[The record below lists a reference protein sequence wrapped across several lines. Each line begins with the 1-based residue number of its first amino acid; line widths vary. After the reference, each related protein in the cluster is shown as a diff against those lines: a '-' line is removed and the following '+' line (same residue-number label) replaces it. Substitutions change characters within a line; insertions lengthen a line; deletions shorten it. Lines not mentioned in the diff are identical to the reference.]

1 MITICHPADDL
12 ELLLLRSA
20 LVASGIPHFVV
31 GEHFGSLFPGMQIPA
46 YNERSV
52 QVPAGFF
59 DQATEVVV
67 QLRASYTPTFAKLT
81 TRSKLRMLLEALWFG
96 WVMPGGGK
104 RLTNT
109 TDDPGIRR

>member
-12 ELLLLRSA
+12 ELLFLRAA
-20 LVASGIPHFVV
+20 LDAAGIPHFVV
-31 GEHFGSLFPGMQIPA
+31 GEHFGSLYPGMQIPA

-52 QVPAGFF
+52 RVPAGFF
-59 DQATEVVV
+59 DQATAVVAQV
-67 QLRASYTPTFAKLT
+67 RAAYAPTFEKLT

-96 WVMPGGGK
+96 WVMPAGGK
-104 RLTNT
+104 RRTDT